1 MQLALLATKKVQYQ
15 FYLWGVLM
23 LTLACYLAVELGLK
37 FTFLSAHVSLFNL
50 ATGVG
55 VGALIVYGI
64 RYWPG
69 ILIGVAFGYYLN
81 NETAGLAIA
90 VAAGVMLESIVSA
103 YILRRYFHLDHSL
116 EYIPDI
122 LKLLLIAGAIVTI
135 LGATYLTA
143 TLLAFGKASTVEFG
157 FIWINSLLGK
167 ITGIALITPFVMVW
181 SQKLDYEEDWSK
193 VLELTCMIISLIIC
207 GGIVFFGWFDTNIGG
222 YSRYPL
228 AYIFFPILA
237 WAAFRFG
244 QRVATAATII
254 IASFALWSLAKHLG
268 PFWRDSIYESHFLT
282 WLCINMASILA
293 MILAAD
299 ITQCKKVRVA
309 LQKSDERLDLAT
321 GGSQDGLWDWTD
333 IKQDRMWWSRNFFEL
348 LGYKEDDIKA
358 SNTQL
363 VELMHP
369 DDIKKHEKSLED
381 HLKGKTSYNVDYRLR
396 TKDNAYRWFHA
407 KAEVIYDVKTGA
419 RRMAGSIID
428 IHDRKLAQEEV
439 IKLNKELE
447 QRVIE
452 RTHELA
458 DINSDLRREIM
469 QRNKAELEIVK
480 LQNDLIR
487 MGRIST
493 MGEMASALAHELHQP
508 LMAIVNYS
516 QSALMDLN
524 ENNHVENN
532 VVEDI
537 EHVSEQALRGGEI
550 IRKMKDF
557 AIKGKTTTARV
568 DINELI
574 LELKPLFEIEAAQN
588 RIKLL
593 LQLVDEEMIVD
604 INSIQMQQ
612 VLSNMVRNGIE
623 AMKYN
628 TSDKVL
634 TIATRRIEEEYV
646 AIDIIDSG
654 AGIREDQI
662 QEVFESFYTTKSDG
676 LGLGLSISEK
686 IVKAHY
692 GQLTL
697 RNRNSGGVTAR
708 VTLPLAVEQSDGQ

>member
-1 MQLALLATKKVQYQ
+1 MQLALLAGKKIRYQ
-15 FYLWGVLM
+15 SYLWGVVM
-23 LTLACYLAVELGLK
+23 LALACYLAVELGLQ
-37 FTFLSAHVSLFNL
+37 FTFLSPHVSLFNL

-69 ILIGVAFGYYLN
+69 VLLGVTFGYYLN
-81 NETAGLAIA
+81 QEAASLA
-90 VAAGVMLESIVSA
+90 VAVATGVTLEAVVSA
-103 YILRRYFHLDHSL
+103 YILKRFFHLDNSL

-122 LKLLLIAGAIVTI
+122 LKLLLISGSIVTV
-135 LGATYLTA
+135 LGATYLSM
-143 TLLAFGKASTVEFG
+143 TLLAFGKAGPAELG

-193 VLELTCMIISLIIC
+193 VLELACMIISLIIC

-254 IASFALWSLAKHLG
+254 IASFALWSLSKHLG

-333 IKQDRMWWSRNFFEL
+333 IKQDRMWWSSNFYEL
-348 LGYKEDDIKA
+348 LGYKEGEITP
-358 SNTQL
+358 SSQQL
-363 VELMHP
+363 FDLMHA
-369 DDIKKHEKSLED
+369 DDKRNHDKVLAD
-381 HLKGKTSYNVDYRLR
+381 HLKGKCSYNVDYRLR
-396 TKDNAYRWFHA
+396 TRSGVYRWFHV

-439 IKLNKELE
+439 TKLNKELE

-524 ENNHVENN
+524 KSNQVENG
-532 VVEDI
+532 VIDDI
-537 EHVSEQALRGGEI
+537 ENVSEQALRGGEI

-557 AIKGKTTTARV
+557 AIKGKTATARV

-574 LELKPLFEIEAAQN
+574 LELKPLFDIEAAQS
-588 RIKLL
+588 RIKLSVR
-593 LQLVDEEMIVD
+593 LVDEELIVD

-612 VLSNMVRNGIE
+612 VLSNLVRNGIE

-628 TSDKVL
+628 TTDKLL

-654 AGIREDQI
+654 AGIREDQM
-662 QEVFESFYTTKSDG
+662 EDVFESFYTTKSDG

-686 IVKAHY
+686 IIKAHY

-697 RNRNSGGVTAR
+697 RNKSSGGVTAR
-708 VTLPLAVEQSDGQ
+708 VTLPLAIDQ

>member
-1 MQLALLATKKVQYQ
+1 MQLALLAGKKIRYQ
-15 FYLWGVLM
+15 SYLWGVVM
-23 LTLACYLAVELGLK
+23 LALACYLAVELGLQ
-37 FTFLSAHVSLFNL
+37 FTFLSPHVSLFNL

-69 ILIGVAFGYYLN
+69 VLLGVTFGYYLN
-81 NETAGLAIA
+81 QETASLA
-90 VAAGVMLESIVSA
+90 VAVATGVTLEAAVSA
-103 YILRRYFHLDHSL
+103 YILKRFFHLDNSL

-122 LKLLLIAGAIVTI
+122 LKLLLISGSIVTV
-135 LGATYLTA
+135 LGATYLSM
-143 TLLAFGKASTVEFG
+143 TLLAFGKAGPAELG

-254 IASFALWSLAKHLG
+254 IASFALWSLSKHLG

-333 IKQDRMWWSRNFFEL
+333 IKQDRMWWSSNFYEL
-348 LGYKEDDIKA
+348 LGYKEGEIT
-358 SNTQL
+358 SSSQQL
-363 VELMHP
+363 LDLMHA
-369 DDIKKHEKSLED
+369 DDKRNHDKVLAD
-381 HLKGKTSYNVDYRLR
+381 HLKGKCSYNVDYRLR
-396 TKDNAYRWFHA
+396 TRSGVYRWFHV

-524 ENNHVENN
+524 KSNQVENG
-532 VVEDI
+532 VIDDI
-537 EHVSEQALRGGEI
+537 ENVSEQALRGGEI

-557 AIKGKTTTARV
+557 AVKGKTATARV

-574 LELKPLFEIEAAQN
+574 LELKPLFDIEAAQS
-588 RIKLL
+588 RIKLSVR
-593 LQLVDEEMIVD
+593 LVDEELIVD
-604 INSIQMQQ
+604 INSIQIQQ

-628 TSDKVL
+628 TTDKL
-634 TIATRRIEEEYV
+634 LAIATRRIEEEYV
-646 AIDIIDSG
+646 AIEIVDSG
-654 AGIREDQI
+654 VGIREEQMED
-662 QEVFESFYTTKSDG
+662 VFESFYTTKSDG

-697 RNRNSGGVTAR
+697 RNKSSGGVTAR
-708 VTLPLAVEQSDGQ
+708 ITLPLAIDQ

>member
-1 MQLALLATKKVQYQ
+1 MQLATLATKKANYQ
-15 FYLWGVLM
+15 SYLWGVTL
-23 LTLACYLAVELGLK
+23 LALACYLAVELGLK

-55 VGALIVYGI
+55 IGALIVYGI

-69 ILIGVAFGYYLN
+69 ILIGVVFGYYLN
-81 NETAGLAIA
+81 QDSPDSIWLATA
-90 VAAGVMLESIVSA
+90 VALGIVIESVTSA
-103 YILRRYFHLDHSL
+103 FILRRYFHLDNSL
-116 EYIPDI
+116 EYIRDI
-122 LKLLLIAGAIVTI
+122 LKLLLIAGAIVTV
-135 LGATYLTA
+135 LGATYLSVV
-143 TLLAFGKASTVEFG
+143 LLSFGKATTIEFG

-181 SQKLDYEEDWSK
+181 SQRLDYEEDWSK

-254 IASFALWSLAKHLG
+254 IASFALWSLTKHLG

-321 GGSQDGLWDWTD
+321 SGSQDGLWDWID
-333 IKQDRMWWSRNFFEL
+333 ISKDNMWWSPNFYEL
-348 LGYKEDDIKA
+348 LGYQTGEIQA
-358 SNTQL
+358 TNQQL
-363 VELMHP
+363 LELMHE
-369 DDIKKHEKSLED
+369 DDRKIHSQILQD
-381 HLKGKTSYNVDYRLR
+381 HLKNKCSYNVDFRLL
-396 TKDNAYRWFHA
+396 TKDGEYRWFHA
-407 KAEVIYDVKTGA
+407 KAEAIYDVKTGA

-428 IHDRKLAQEEV
+428 IHDRKLAQQEIV
-439 IKLNKELE
+439 KLNRELE
-447 QRVIE
+447 QRVVE

-469 QRNKAELEIVK
+469 ERNKAELEIVK

-487 MGRIST
+487 MGRVSS

-524 ENNHVENN
+524 KDDNAERGVVKDVEH
-532 VVEDI
+532 I
-537 EHVSEQALRGGEI
+537 SEQALRGGEI

-557 AIKGKTTTARV
+557 AVKGKTSTTNV
-568 DINELI
+568 DINNLI
-574 LELKPLFEIEAAQN
+574 LELKPLFDIEAAQN
-588 RIKLL
+588 RIKLSVR
-593 LQLVDEEMIVD
+593 LVDEEMIVE

-612 VLSNMVRNGIE
+612 VLSNLVRNGID

-628 TSDKVL
+628 TTDKIL
-634 TIATRRIEEEYV
+634 NITTRKIDAEYV
-646 AIDIIDSG
+646 AIEVIDSG
-654 AGIREDQI
+654 VGIRDEHIEHIFD
-662 QEVFESFYTTKSDG
+662 SFYSTKSDG

-686 IVKAHY
+686 IVKSLY
-692 GQLTL
+692 GQLTII
-697 RNRNSGGVTAR
+697 NNSSGGVTAR
-708 VTLPLAVEQSDGQ
+708 VILPLVCE

>member
-1 MQLALLATKKVQYQ
+1 MQLALLAGKKIRYQ
-15 FYLWGVLM
+15 SYLWGVVM
-23 LTLACYLAVELGLK
+23 LALACYLAVELGLQ
-37 FTFLSAHVSLFNL
+37 FTFLSPHVSLFNL

-69 ILIGVAFGYYLN
+69 VLLGVTFGYYLN
-81 NETAGLAIA
+81 QEAASLA
-90 VAAGVMLESIVSA
+90 VAVATGVTLEAVVSA
-103 YILRRYFHLDHSL
+103 YILKRFFHLDNSL

-122 LKLLLIAGAIVTI
+122 LKLLLISGSIVTV
-135 LGATYLTA
+135 LGATYLSM
-143 TLLAFGKASTVEFG
+143 TLLAFGKAGPAELG

-193 VLELTCMIISLIIC
+193 VLELACMIISLIIC

-254 IASFALWSLAKHLG
+254 IASFALWSLSKHLG

-333 IKQDRMWWSRNFFEL
+333 IKQDRMWWSSNFYEL
-348 LGYKEDDIKA
+348 LGYKEGEITP
-358 SNTQL
+358 SSQQL
-363 VELMHP
+363 FDLMHA
-369 DDIKKHEKSLED
+369 DDKRNHDKVLAD
-381 HLKGKTSYNVDYRLR
+381 HLKGKCSYNVDYRLR
-396 TKDNAYRWFHA
+396 TRSGVYRWFHV

-439 IKLNKELE
+439 TKLNKELE

-524 ENNHVENN
+524 KSNQVENG
-532 VVEDI
+532 VIDDI
-537 EHVSEQALRGGEI
+537 ENVSEQALRGGEI

-557 AIKGKTTTARV
+557 AIKGKTATARV

-574 LELKPLFEIEAAQN
+574 LELKPLFDIEAAQS
-588 RIKLL
+588 RIKLSVR
-593 LQLVDEEMIVD
+593 LVDEELIVD

-628 TSDKVL
+628 TTDKLL

-654 AGIREDQI
+654 AGIREDQM
-662 QEVFESFYTTKSDG
+662 EDVFESFYTTKSDG

-697 RNRNSGGVTAR
+697 RNKSSGGVTAR
-708 VTLPLAVEQSDGQ
+708 ITLPLAIDQ

>member
-1 MQLALLATKKVQYQ
+1 MQLAILANQRGQYYS
-15 FYLWGVLM
+15 YLWGVLM
-23 LTLACYLAVELGLK
+23 LTLACYLAVELGLQ

-69 ILIGVAFGYYLN
+69 ILIGVSLGHYLN
-81 NETAGLAIA
+81 DETAGLAVA
-90 VAAGVMLESIVSA
+90 VAVGVMLESMVSA
-103 YILRRYFHLDHSL
+103 YILRRYFHVDNRL

-122 LKLLLIAGAIVTI
+122 LKLLLIAGAIVTV
-135 LGATYLTA
+135 LGATYLSMA
-143 TLLAFGKASTVEFG
+143 LLVFGKATSLELG

-167 ITGIALITPFVMVW
+167 LTGIALITPFVMVW

-193 VLELTCMIISLIIC
+193 VLELTCMIISLIVC
-207 GGIVFFGWFDTNIGG
+207 GGIVFFGWFDTNISG

-254 IASFALWSLAKHLG
+254 IASFALWSLSKHLG

-321 GGSQDGLWDWTD
+321 GGSQDGLWDWTNID
-333 IKQDRMWWSRNFFEL
+333 KDQMWWSRNFYEL
-348 LGYKEDDIKA
+348 LEYKEGDLPA
-358 SNTQL
+358 SNSQL
-363 VELMHP
+363 MELMHP
-369 DDIKKHEKSLED
+369 DDKLNHQKSLDD
-381 HLKGKTSYNVDYRLR
+381 HLKGKSLYNVDYRLR
-396 TKDNAYRWFHA
+396 TRDGNYRWFHA

-428 IHDRKLAQEEV
+428 IHERKLAQEEV

-458 DINSDLRREIM
+458 DINADLRREIL

-516 QSALMDLN
+516 QSALIDLN
-524 ENNHVENN
+524 QNKQVDPN
-532 VVEDI
+532 VIEDI

-557 AIKGKTTTARV
+557 AIKGKSTTARV

-574 LELKPLFEIEAAQN
+574 LELKPLFDIEAAQS
-588 RIKLL
+588 RIKLS
-593 LQLVDEEMIVD
+593 LQLVDDEMIVD
-604 INSIQMQQ
+604 INNIQIQQ

-628 TSDKVL
+628 TTDKVL
-634 TIATRRIEEEYV
+634 SIATRRVEEEFV
-646 AIDIIDSG
+646 AVDIIDSG
-654 AGIREDQI
+654 AGIREDQMS
-662 QEVFESFYTTKSDG
+662 EVFESFYTTKSDG

-697 RNRNSGGVTAR
+697 HNRQAGGVVAR
-708 VTLPLAVEQSDGQ
+708 ITLPLAVE

>member
-1 MQLALLATKKVQYQ
+1 MQLALLAGKKFRYQ
-15 FYLWGVLM
+15 SYLWGVVM
-23 LTLACYLAVELGLK
+23 LALACYLAVELGLQ
-37 FTFLSAHVSLFNL
+37 FTFLSPHVSLFNL

-69 ILIGVAFGYYLN
+69 VLLGVTFGYYLN
-81 NETAGLAIA
+81 QEAASLA
-90 VAAGVMLESIVSA
+90 VAVATGVTLEAVVSA
-103 YILRRYFHLDHSL
+103 YILKRFFHLDNSL

-122 LKLLLIAGAIVTI
+122 LKLLLISGSIVTV
-135 LGATYLTA
+135 LGATYLSM
-143 TLLAFGKASTVEFG
+143 TLLAFGKAGPAELG
-157 FIWINSLLGK
+157 FIWSNSLLGK

-193 VLELTCMIISLIIC
+193 VLELACMIISLIIC

-254 IASFALWSLAKHLG
+254 IASFALWSLSKHLG

-333 IKQDRMWWSRNFFEL
+333 IKQDRMWWSSNFYEL
-348 LGYKEDDIKA
+348 LGYKEGEIT
-358 SNTQL
+358 SSIQQL
-363 VELMHP
+363 FDLMHA
-369 DDIKKHEKSLED
+369 DDKRNHDKVLAD
-381 HLKGKTSYNVDYRLR
+381 HLKGKCSYNVDYRLR
-396 TKDNAYRWFHA
+396 SRSGAYRWFHA
-407 KAEVIYDVKTGA
+407 KAEVIYDVKTGS

-439 IKLNKELE
+439 TKLNKELE

-524 ENNHVENN
+524 KSSQVENG
-532 VVEDI
+532 VIDDI
-537 EHVSEQALRGGEI
+537 ENVSEQALRGGEI

-557 AIKGKTTTARV
+557 AIKGKSATARV

-574 LELKPLFEIEAAQN
+574 LELKPLFDIEAAQS
-588 RIKLL
+588 RMKLSVR
-593 LQLVDEEMIVD
+593 LVDEELIVD

-628 TSDKVL
+628 TTDKLL

-654 AGIREDQI
+654 AGIREDQM
-662 QEVFESFYTTKSDG
+662 EDVFESFYTTKSDG

-697 RNRNSGGVTAR
+697 RNKSSGGVTAR
-708 VTLPLAVEQSDGQ
+708 VTLPLAIDQ

>member
-1 MQLALLATKKVQYQ
+1 MMLA
-15 FYLWGVLM
+15 
-23 LTLACYLAVELGLK
+23 LACYLAVELGLK
-37 FTFLSAHVSLFNL
+37 FTFLSPHVSLFNL

-69 ILIGVAFGYYLN
+69 ILIGVALGYYLN
-81 NETAGLAIA
+81 NEPASLAIA
-90 VAAGVMLESIVSA
+90 VAVGIMLESIVSA
-103 YILRRYFHLDHSL
+103 YILRRYFHLDTSL

-122 LKLLLIAGAIVTI
+122 LKLLLIAGAIVTV
-135 LGATYLTA
+135 LGSTYLSMV
-143 TLLAFGKASTVEFG
+143 LLTFGKAASGELG

-193 VLELTCMIISLIIC
+193 VLELACMVISLIIC

-282 WLCINMASILA
+282 WLCINIASILA

-333 IKQDRMWWSRNFFEL
+333 IEKDHMWWSRNFYEL
-348 LGYKEDDIKA
+348 LGYKDGDITA
-358 SNTQL
+358 SITQL
-363 VELMHP
+363 LELMHP
-369 DDIKKHEKSLED
+369 DDKPAHEKSLQD
-381 HLKGKTSYNVDYRLR
+381 HLKGKSLYNVDYRLR
-396 TKDNAYRWFHA
+396 TKDGTYRWFHA

-439 IKLNKELE
+439 TKLNKELE

-524 ENNHVENN
+524 KNTHVDKN

-537 EHVSEQALRGGEI
+537 ELISEQALRGGEI
-550 IRKMKDF
+550 IRKMNDF
-557 AIKGKTTTARV
+557 ATKGKTATARV

-574 LELKPLFEIEAAQN
+574 LELKPLFDIEAAQN

-593 LQLVDEEMIVD
+593 LQLVDEELIVD
-604 INSIQMQQ
+604 INNIQIQQ

-628 TSDKVL
+628 TAEKVL

-654 AGIREDQI
+654 TGIREDQMGS
-662 QEVFESFYTTKSDG
+662 VFESFYTTKSDG

-697 RNRNSGGVTAR
+697 SNRTSGGLKAR
-708 VTLPLAVEQSDGQ
+708 ITLPLALDQDNG

>member
-1 MQLALLATKKVQYQ
+1 MQLALLAAKKANYQ
-15 FYLWGVLM
+15 SYVWGIFL
-23 LTLACYLAVELGLK
+23 LALACYLAVELGLK

-69 ILIGVAFGYYLN
+69 ILLGVTFGYYLN
-81 NETAGLAIA
+81 QVDLWLSAA
-90 VAAGVMLESIVSA
+90 VALGIVLEASISA
-103 YILRRYFHLDHSL
+103 HILRRYFHLDNSL

-122 LKLLLIAGAIVTI
+122 VKLLLIAGAIVTV
-135 LGATYLTA
+135 LGATYITL
-143 TLLAFGKASTVEFG
+143 TLLAFGKAATIELG
-157 FIWINSLLGK
+157 FIWVNSLLGK

-181 SQKLDYEEDWSK
+181 SQQLDYEEDWSK

-207 GGIVFFGWFDTNIGG
+207 GGIVFFGWFDTSIGG

-268 PFWRDSIYESHFLT
+268 PFSRDSLYESHFLT
-282 WLCINMASILA
+282 WLCINIASILA

-321 GGSQDGLWDWTD
+321 SGSQDGLWDWTD
-333 IKQDRMWWSRNFFEL
+333 VKKDSMWWSPNFYEL
-348 LGYKEDDIKA
+348 LGFEEGEITSSSKQLED
-358 SNTQL
+358 
-363 VELMHP
+363 LMHP
-369 DDIKKHEKSLED
+369 EDKRDHLQTLED
-381 HLKGKTSYNVDYRLR
+381 HLKGKRSYNVDYRLR
-396 TKDNAYRWFHA
+396 TKKGDYRWFHA

-428 IHDRKLAQEEV
+428 IHDRKLAQEEIV
-439 IKLNKELE
+439 KLNRELE

-452 RTHELA
+452 RTHDLA

-487 MGRIST
+487 MGRVST

-516 QSALMDLN
+516 QSALMDLGK
-524 ENNHVENN
+524 ESKREDDVVDDVER
-532 VVEDI
+532 I
-537 EHVSEQALRGGEI
+537 SEQALRGGEI

-557 AIKGKTTTARV
+557 AVKGKTSTSRV

-574 LELKPLFEIEAAQN
+574 LELKPLFDIEAAQN
-588 RIKLL
+588 RIKLSVKL
-593 LQLVDEEMIVD
+593 ADEELVSD
-604 INSIQMQQ
+604 VNNIQMQQ
-612 VLSNMVRNGIE
+612 VLSNLVRNGID

-628 TSDKVL
+628 TTDKL
-634 TIATRRIEEEYV
+634 LSITTRRIEEEFV
-646 AIDIIDSG
+646 VIEVIDSG
-654 AGIREDQI
+654 VGIREEHMDKI
-662 QEVFESFYTTKSDG
+662 FESFYSTKSDG

-686 IVKAHY
+686 IVKALY
-692 GQLTL
+692 GQLTI
-697 RNRNSGGVTAR
+697 RNNSGGGITAR
-708 VTLPLAVEQSDGQ
+708 ITLPLV